1 MRTWRNSKGKHGVP
15 RAAAAAAPVVTS
27 SASLYNVPEGS
38 KNQKR
43 KKRHQN
49 IVIHFDFFRNQI
61 KFSDKFKK
69 F

>member
-1 MRTWRNSKGKHGVP
+1 VP
-15 RAAAAAAPVVTS
+15 RAAAAAPVVTS

-38 KNQKR
+38 QNPKKGRKR

-49 IVIHFDFFRNQI
+49 IIIHFDFFRNQI